1 MSKKSKKNQATLL
14 IPGSQGWDVWELGG
28 GESATLKNRTEELR
42 ALDVDGLPSR
52 DLHMAFPV
60 REVSALPMKSPATE
74 ANLFKDMA
82 EMHIERMGM
91 SPPIE
96 LGNLSDY
103 FQVAVRD
110 DDCLLLPVVLSPPP
124 EGTLPRR
131 SPRSF
136 DVSARCFPMPSDGV
150 AVWRELGRWVF
161 AIGVDGNPLYFQ
173 TLASPILG
181 DAAGREISMALTQ
194 LLIQGVIESRPKHC
208 FVWLGEDEIGP
219 SEEQLAEL
227 GNGFGGTAAPAPKP
241 APEYPDR
248 PSSLLPADTRA
259 ERVAKKKRQQVTLAI
274 AALVLAYLGLA
285 GSLTA
290 KLMGKTKEAN
300 EARIEAD
307 ALMSGTGDMRDHLEK
322 WGELEPLTSTDHW
335 PVELLYRCSQ
345 ANPSGGV
352 KFKEAVFTNQL
363 ETKSD
368 GDHRLV
374 RSIYIKGE
382 AGELEQ
388 VDKFSLNLQ
397 RSQLLSAYEWNTP
410 SSQQTSSGAWGFD
423 YNAGFKEST
432 TN

>member
-1 MSKKSKKNQATLL
+1 MSKKNKKNQATLL
-14 IPGSQGWDVWELGG
+14 IPGPQGWDVWELGG
-28 GESATLKNRTEELR
+28 GEAATLKNRTEELR
-42 ALDVDGLPSR
+42 ALDVDDLPTR

-74 ANLFKDMA
+74 ANLFGDMA

-96 LGNLSDY
+96 LGNLSDF

-110 DDCLLLPVVLSPPP
+110 EDCLLLPVVLSPPP

-136 DVSARCFPMPSDGV
+136 DVSARCFPLPADGV
-150 AVWRELGRWVF
+150 VLWRELGRWVF
-161 AIGVDGNPLYFQ
+161 AIGIDGNPLYFQ
-173 TLASPILG
+173 TLAAPILG
-181 DAAGREISMALTQ
+181 DAAGREISMSLTQ

-227 GNGFGGTAAPAPKP
+227 GNGFGGTAAPATKP
-241 APEYPDR
+241 LPEYPDR

-259 ERVAKKKRQQVTLAI
+259 ERVAKKKRQQVTLAV

-290 KLMGKTKEAN
+290 KLMGKTKDAD
-300 EARIEAD
+300 EARLEAD
-307 ALMSGTGDMRDHLEK
+307 ALKSGAGDMYDHLKK
-322 WGELEPLTSTDHW
+322 WSELESVTSTDHW

-363 ETKSD
+363 EIKSD
-368 GDHRLV
+368 GNHRVV
-374 RSIYIKGE
+374 RSISLRGE
-382 AGELEQ
+382 AGELEH
-388 VDKFSLNLQ
+388 VSKFSLNLK
-397 RSQLLSAYEWNTP
+397 RSALLAAYDWNTP
-410 SSQQTSSGAWGFD
+410 APTQTNTDAWSFYYDADFKGGA
-423 YNAGFKEST
+423 